1 MASASPSKEESQQP
15 QADETTSPTAEHD
28 SNGAATSGSDK
39 APKAPLTL
47 ADTFKLHASKS
58 GGSEATSADISKWC
72 KDAGV
77 TGKTCDSGHI
87 DISFTK
93 VKQKGAK

>member
-1 MASASPSKEESQQP
+1 MESSPSNEKPQQP
-15 QADETTSPTAEHD
+15 QADEPASPTASPD
-28 SNGAATSGSDK
+28 SNGAATSGGDK
-39 APKAPLTL
+39 AAKAAHSL

-58 GGSEATSADISKWC
+58 GGSEATGADISKWC

-77 TGKTCDSGHI
+77 TGKTCDPGHI